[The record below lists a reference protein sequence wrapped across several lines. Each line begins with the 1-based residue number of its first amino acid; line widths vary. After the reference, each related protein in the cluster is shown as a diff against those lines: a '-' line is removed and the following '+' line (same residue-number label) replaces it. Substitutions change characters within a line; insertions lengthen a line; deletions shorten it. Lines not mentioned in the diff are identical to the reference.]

1 MPTQIQFKRGTA
13 ASMASLNLTLAAGEP
28 GLETD
33 TGKFKIGDGT
43 TAWNAL
49 PYTAPSATDI
59 TTGTLAVARLPA
71 ATTSTAGISAFGAV
85 DGTAAQGNDVRLR
98 AIAGVGNLREW
109 FERQFNADTDAT
121 TAGKNKRV
129 SICLFGDSLV
139 QRMSGWF
146 AHYASRAHDYSGQNG
161 GFGNGGG
168 PLHSEVGSPSAP
180 LGVFTATTGD
190 VTTVTNGFSVWP
202 NGNYFDIGP
211 DGTFVAPF
219 VTGSTV
225 GLWKFAYVA
234 EPDAATF
241 DIEIASAIGGPWTKL
256 GDSVNAAN
264 ATQIGAVVARESGTF
279 LRRFVR
285 VRNTHATARV
295 KVIGVYAG
303 WATTVRGYDGFGLSA
318 GGISP
323 AQAAQASPAI
333 YTPILT
339 DLNPALIVAHFD
351 DTIDQYESNWTQ
363 LLAMWRAGNANRSVL
378 VVANASHS
386 GISDANNESLLRFL
400 MEKVRTDNIA
410 VIDMPS
416 LLSSY
421 DATLAQGWAG
431 DGIHLDPRAYA
442 YVAQRAWTDLSIG
455 TPTATITSD
464 RATFRQR
471 LSVPEIRL
479 ETRPGGNLFGTGV
492 VDDYFFRIVG
502 DTQFIQGGR
511 IEIVRDLWFSN
522 KGGSIQIMYLT
533 PNEAV
538 FGNQMPDRFYRRN
551 LSTETIPNGYAAI
564 TTGVTEWT
572 AANKRVMR
580 DQASTQV
587 LRLGPY
593 TGEAALDFPSIDAD
607 AEATLT
613 VTVTGVTTTGKFAV
627 SLGWSA
633 ALEDGIVVKQAWVSA
648 ADTVSIRV
656 RNVSA
661 SAIDPVS
668 VTAYVV
674 ALGCV

>member
-1 MPTQIQFKRGTA
+1 MPYSKSSVTDHGRGKNLSGFEYCNQHSTTA
-13 ASMASLNLTLAAGEP
+13 AEVPAAADLKPGELAVNSADAA
-28 GLETD
+28 LYC
-33 TGKFKIGDGT
+33 KAADGT
-43 TAWNAL
+43 VKAI
-49 PYTAPSATDI
+49 P
-59 TTGTLAVARLPA
+59 PA
-71 ATTSTAGISAFGAV
+71 ATTSTAGISSFGAV
-85 DGTAAQGNDVRLR
+85 DGSAAQGNDVRLR
-98 AIAGVGNLREW
+98 AVAGVGNLREW
-109 FERQFNADTDAT
+109 FERQFNCDTDAT

-146 AHYASRAHDYSGQNG
+146 AYLASKEHDYTGQSG

-168 PLHSEVGSPSAP
+168 PLHSEAGGPSAP
-180 LGVFTATTGD
+180 LGVFTTTTGD
-190 VTTVTNGFSVWP
+190 VNTVTNGFSVWP
-202 NGNYFDIGP
+202 SGEYFDIGP
-211 DGTFVAPF
+211 GGTYVAPF

-234 EPDAATF
+234 EPGAATF
-241 DIEIASAIGGPWTKL
+241 DIEIASAVGGPWTKL

-264 ATQIGAVVARESGTF
+264 ATQIGAVVARDSGSFT
-279 LRRFVR
+279 RRFVR
-285 VRNTHATARV
+285 VRNTHATSRV

-303 WATTVRGYDGFGLSA
+303 WATSVRGYDGLGLSA

-363 LLAMWRAGNANRSVL
+363 LLAMWRAGNPNRSVL
-378 VVANASHS
+378 VVANAARS
-386 GISDANNESLLRFL
+386 GISDADNESLLRFL

-421 DATLAQGWAG
+421 GATLAQGWAG

-442 YVAQRAWTDLSIG
+442 YVALRAWTDLSIG
-455 TPTATITSD
+455 SPASVTASE
-464 RATFRQR
+464 RATFQQR
-471 LSVPEIRL
+471 LSVPEIRF

-492 VDDYFFRIVG
+492 VDDYYFRIVG

-511 IEIVRDLWFSN
+511 IEIARDLWFSN

-538 FGNQMPDRFYRRN
+538 YGNQMPDRFYRRN
-551 LSTETIPNGYAAI
+551 VSSEVIPNGYASI
-564 TTGVTEWT
+564 TSGVTEWT
-572 AANKRVMR
+572 AGNKRVMR

-593 TGEAALDFPSIDAD
+593 TGEASLNFPSINAN
-607 AEATLT
+607 AEATLA
-613 VTVTGVTTTGKFAV
+613 VTVAGVTAAGKFAV

-633 ALEDGIVVKQAWVSA
+633 ALEDGIVVKQAWVSG

-661 SAIDPVS
+661 AAIDPAAA
-668 VTAYVV
+668 TAYVV
-674 ALGCV
+674 AMGIA